1 MYQGLKFCIWLKVF
15 AKSPSKQTH
24 LSSTYKNA
32 GSVPVK
38 VDTDVIEKMGIEVV
52 QKNLVDDRRF
62 EDGHDS
68 FVRHSPNRLARVIYY
83 WFRKTE
89 KKDRN

>member
-1 MYQGLKFCIWLKVF
+1 MVNAVLVNTQLPEALI
-15 AKSPSKQTH
+15 AP
-24 LSSTYKNA
+24 YKNA

-38 VDTDVIEKMGIEVV
+38 VDVEEIEKMGIEVV
-52 QKNLVDDRRF
+52 HKNLVDDRRF

-83 WFRKTE
+83 WFRKKE